1 MMIPVEL
8 LDGPL
13 EGYHVSWGPDDIM
26 EIEIKEGD
34 FIAPDYYSAVL
45 SPTVT
50 YKRSGYSARYIG
62 KEPRMASKTEEL
74 ESRIRQLLAEN
85 SELRIMYNLCIT
97 KIKADE
103 YAVKA
108 YTELMA
114 QFAGGLY
121 IYTGDKAKGTE
132 GDNT

>member
-1 MMIPVEL
+1 
-8 LDGPL
+8 
-13 EGYHVSWGPDDIM
+13 
-26 EIEIKEGD
+26 
-34 FIAPDYYSAVL
+34 
-45 SPTVT
+45 
-50 YKRSGYSARYIG
+50 
-62 KEPRMASKTEEL
+62 MASKTEEL

>member
-1 MMIPVEL
+1 MIPVEL

-45 SPTVT
+45 PPTVT

-62 KEPRMASKTEEL
+62 KDKNEL
-74 ESRIRQLLAEN
+74 DA
-85 SELRIMYNLCIT
+85 LRIENASLKEEIT
-97 KIKADE
+97 LLKKAIE
-103 YAVKA
+103 P
-108 YTELMA
+108 LLGM
-114 QFAGGLY
+114 Y
-121 IYTGDKAKGTE
+121 IYIEPIEKATTETSPTLMEILKGWLK
-132 GDNT
+132 GSRNK